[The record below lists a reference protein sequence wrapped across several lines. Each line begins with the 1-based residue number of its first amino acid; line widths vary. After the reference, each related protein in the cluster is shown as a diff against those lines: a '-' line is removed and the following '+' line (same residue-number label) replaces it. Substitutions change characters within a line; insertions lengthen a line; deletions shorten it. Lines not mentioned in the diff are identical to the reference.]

1 MNMLGGNGRVSDEK
15 VGNRLAK
22 VFFAGYDCTKS
33 LGKVDFSVVQ
43 HSKVNT
49 KPIAMGVF
57 FKTSKG
63 TISVFSSKTGYGFVT
78 YIYNPLVLHTLTLG
92 RSCTFK
98 TNLSSLLHDE
108 FDAAHTA
115 IILYEGISFVFS
127 FKKGYSYIT
136 SYCYTSYELATLYN
150 VVKLVLD
157 KQLYHVRNHIKD
169 KGTPTFIEQNLN
181 ENPISIACSESDVV
195 GIYHG
200 MMQLGGLFSFQETR
214 SNNGQKAL
222 TKILSK
228 REREVGIASQYYCFL
243 CILFFHK
250 IQLQRGVICW
260 ILLTLANVEGKKK
273 WEGHLKTD
281 FMKGDSV
288 CDKNQRM
295 II

>member
-1 MNMLGGNGRVSDEK
+1 MNMLRGNGRVSDEK

-49 KPIAMGVF
+49 TPIAMGVF

-63 TISVFSSKTGYGFVT
+63 TISVFSSKTKYGFVT
-78 YIYNPLVLHTLTLG
+78 DIYNPLVQHTLTLG

-98 TNLSSLLHDE
+98 TNLSSLLHDK

-136 SYCYTSYELATLYN
+136 SYCYTSYEFATLHSA
-150 VVKLVLD
+150 VRLALDKLV
-157 KQLYHVRNHIKD
+157 YHVRNYIKD
-169 KGTPTFIEQNLN
+169 KETPTFIEQNLN
-181 ENPISIACSESDVV
+181 ENPTSILCSESDVV
-195 GIYHG
+195 GIYHE
-200 MMQLGGLFSFQETR
+200 MMLLGGLFSFQETR

-222 TKILSK
+222 TQILSK
-228 REREVGIASQYYCFL
+228 REREVGIASQYHCFL
-243 CILFFHK
+243 CILFFLK

-273 WEGHLKTD
+273 WGGHPMTD
-281 FMKGDSV
+281 FMKGDFV